1 MRYIHIKFNSLISD
15 TRVPEQ
21 NSIDLVTINLY
32 GDKMQKVMAY
42 RSKQSGKLLAILF
55 RL

>member
-15 TRVPEQ
+15 TGVPEQ

-32 GDKMQKVMAY
+32 GDKIRKVL
-42 RSKQSGKLLAILF
+42 RHIVRNF
-55 RL
+55 